1 MNFIFLPDF
10 HSVIS
15 YLTVPE
21 KSLKFCDQKHIILY
35 NEMEI
40 RSGFCFYV
48 KGEFKK
54 KNIFEFVEKLGFH
67 EADLYHSVSRQ

>member
-1 MNFIFLPDF
+1 
-10 HSVIS
+10 
-15 YLTVPE
+15 
-21 KSLKFCDQKHIILY
+21 
-35 NEMEI
+35 MEI

-67 EADLYHSVSRQ
+67 EADLYHSVSR